1 MQSLIVKNDLIFD
14 IGMHKGKDTD
24 FYLKKGFKVIAVE
37 ANPALVETARFKFMD
52 EIKTGQLVII
62 DKAINNESGS
72 LRFYINE
79 AKDDWGSIVPGWNS
93 TGNET
98 VREIEVQAVLL
109 EEIVKEFGMPYYMK
123 IDIEGAD
130 IICLKSLYKLGSKP
144 QFISCELL
152 SPHNFNT
159 RDIDCLDIL
168 AHLKVLGYNRFY
180 PSNQKLNETLKCSD
194 PSKEGIYVDYQFDG
208 ESSGLFGK
216 DISGEWLLYDYFVY
230 QYLSYFHEYDGT
242 SMMDYAKRLLNKYL
256 GTAFRESALFPR
268 YDWFDVHATTM

>member
-1 MQSLIVKNDLIFD
+1 MQSLTVKNDLIFD

-24 FYLKKGFKVIAVE
+24 YYLKKGFKVVAVE
-37 ANPALVETARFKFMD
+37 ANPALVETARFKFKD

-72 LRFYINE
+72 LSFYINE

-93 TGNET
+93 TGNAT

-109 EEIVKEFGMPYYMK
+109 EEIIKEFGMPYYMK

-180 PSNQKLNETLKCSD
+180 PSNQKLNETLKCPY
-194 PSKEGIYVDYQFDG
+194 PSKEGKYVDYQFDG

-216 DISGEWLLYDYFVY
+216 DITGEWLLYDYYVY
-230 QYLSYFHEYDGT
+230 QYLSYFHEYNGT

-256 GTAFRESALFPR
+256 GTTFRESALFPR